1 MIAPVYK
8 IGKLRIVL
16 SHPTN
21 LLPIMLWKSKADFK
35 HTGIVSLVAGFLIVL
50 FGDWSGMGSYN
61 NIAYSYYEGGLYWA
75 IVVQSIGIAL
85 MVTGMIILIV
95 NKLRDD

>member
-1 MIAPVYK
+1 
-8 IGKLRIVL
+8 
-16 SHPTN
+16 
-21 LLPIMLWKSKADFK
+21 MLWKSKADFK

-61 NIAYSYYEGGLYWA
+61 SIAYSYYEGGLYWA